1 MADETRPAPG
11 AASAL
16 FGYCALLLGFFAIGI
31 VTQQRDVIVG
41 LWVTEALAIALPAVI
56 AVRAAGFSP
65 KRYLG
70 LRAPT
75 PKQLV
80 VAAVLALLNQPVVT
94 FLTWVARSLSP
105 PAWVEEFDALQ
116 RVLDTVFA
124 QNAAGMIVTVAVA
137 APLGEEL
144 FFRGYA
150 LPALAKSWG
159 PVAAVVVTGAMFSAL
174 HLNKI
179 GFVGLWEIGIMLALL
194 RLWSGSLWPS
204 ILCHAANNAL
214 AGAAFLL
221 GWEDPSIPPSPL
233 LLAAGVVLAVLG
245 AVLAVRVLRNF
256 PRDHL
261 ERAPAPRERARFGG
275 LRTGGLVAIWIAS
288 VGLGVAQ
295 AIRLLPPLPTSA
307 WVSLG
312 AAAIVV
318 TAAAGARGPRG
329 DAETR

>member
-80 VAAVLALLNQPVVT
+80 VAAVLALFNQPVVT

-329 DAETR
+329 DPETR

>member
-16 FGYCALLLGFFAIGI
+16 LGYGALLLGFFAIGV

-65 KRYLG
+65 ARYLG

-75 PKQLV
+75 AWQLV
-80 VAAVLALLNQPVVT
+80 VAAALALLNQPVVT
-94 FLTWVARSLSP
+94 FLTWAARSLSP

-116 RVLDTVFA
+116 RVLDAVFA
-124 QNAAGMIVTVAVA
+124 QNAIPMIATVAVA

-150 LPALAKSWG
+150 LPAFARSWG
-159 PVAAVVVTGAMFSAL
+159 SLAAVLLTGAMFSAL

-204 ILCHAANNAL
+204 VLCHAMNNAL

-221 GWEDPSIPPSPL
+221 GWEDPSVPPSPL
-233 LLAAGVVLAVLG
+233 LLAAGALLSVGGV
-245 AVLAVRVLRNF
+245 VLAVRVLRNF
-256 PRDHL
+256 PREQL
-261 ERAPAPRERARFGG
+261 ALTAIAQERAQFDRLWTA
-275 LRTGGLVAIWIAS
+275 GLVAIWILA
-288 VGLGVAQ
+288 VALGVAQ
-295 AIRLLPPLPTSA
+295 TARLLPPLPTTG
-307 WVSLG
+307 WISLS
-312 AAAIVV
+312 AAAILVS
-318 TAAAGARGPRG
+318 AAPGAR
-329 DAETR
+329 AATR

>member
-318 TAAAGARGPRG
+318 TAAR
-329 DAETR
+329 

>member
-221 GWEDPSIPPSPL
+221 GWEDPSVPPSPL

>member
-80 VAAVLALLNQPVVT
+80 VAAVIALLNQPVVT

-318 TAAAGARGPRG
+318 SAAAGARGPRG
-329 DAETR
+329 NAETR